1 MRLLIYYLVLFF
13 PISYG
18 NAAQV
23 AIIIDDIGYRQSD
36 KAVLTLPD
44 NITLSVLPYTPL
56 GYSVALT
63 AHERGYEIMLHLPM
77 QALNG
82 KELGPGG
89 ITNDMSET
97 EIKQTINQAFNTLPF
112 AKGVNNHMGSLL
124 TQLDKP
130 MLWVMKTLKQKQLY
144 FVDSMT
150 TRFSK
155 AGSTAEKL
163 GLAQLKRQ
171 IFLDN
176 DLSQS
181 ALNKQ
186 FEYLIALAHRQGQVV
201 AIAHPFPET
210 IRYLKL
216 NLPRLQREGIRLVK
230 ISELLPYKITIRK
243 KTAKNTTIKLPPP

>member
-1 MRLLIYYLVLFF
+1 MRILIYCFSLIF

-18 NAAQV
+18 NTAQV

-36 KAVLTLPD
+36 KAVLTLPN
-44 NITLSVLPYTPL
+44 NITLSVLPHTPL
-56 GYSVALT
+56 GNSVART
-63 AHERGYEIMLHLPM
+63 AHERGYEVILHLPM
-77 QALNG
+77 HALNG
-82 KELGPGG
+82 KKLGPGG

-97 EIKQTINQAFNTLPF
+97 DIKQTINQAFNTVPF

-124 TQLDKP
+124 TQLDDP
-130 MLWVMKTLKQKQLY
+130 MLWVMKILKQKQLY

-150 TRFSK
+150 TRFTK

-163 GLAQLKRQ
+163 GIPQLKRQ

-176 DLSQS
+176 NLSQS

-186 FEYLIALAHRQGQVV
+186 FEHLIALAHRQGQVV

-216 NLPRLQREGIRLVK
+216 NLPRLQREGISLVK
-230 ISELLPYKITIRK
+230 TSELLPEWHL
-243 KTAKNTTIKLPPP
+243 N